1 MRNLAG
7 IKEAD
12 EYIREEL
19 FLAGIMF
26 IQEECSKGEVPYSI
40 IGKLGDWT
48 FSRAWYYWV
57 ASAPEGKGLPLD
69 LATKLHEKAYLKIGE
84 NQPET
89 YGQVIRVAGH
99 CGCPPPK
106 KWAKHYDS
114 LDRLLVHDPKGEEEK
129 LLKHILEKGVISEEQ
144 IKKYYFVN
152 TLKELKRKAAK
163 SVIDLYHIDTQ
174 LGLDELTH
182 VIRMTL

>member
-26 IQEECSKGEVPYSI
+26 TQGERSEGEVPYSI
-40 IGKLGDWT
+40 IGKIEDWT

-69 LATKLHEKAYLKIGE
+69 TATKLHEKAYPKIGK

-106 KWAKHYDS
+106 EWAKHFDN
-114 LDRLLVHDPKGEEEK
+114 LDRLLVHDPKRKEEK
-129 LLKHILEKGVISEEQ
+129 LLRHILEKGVISEEQ
-144 IKKYYFVN
+144 IKKYHFVS
-152 TLKELKRKAAK
+152 TLKEFKRKAAK
-163 SVIDLYHIDTQ
+163 SFIDLYHIDTQ
-174 LGLDELTH
+174 LGLDELAH
-182 VIRMTL
+182 AIRTTI